1 MRRECSSQE
10 AGERLE
16 EVTLAG
22 DCAASMS
29 KGECIGHDGVCVHG
43 TNGYIPLVVFFG
55 DIAGAVLYTVRHGG
69 NRDVEFFQFEGGERC
84 CCRLTP
90 GIHLG
95 GHGARTPGSPR
106 GVGRRSQ
113 GVDSGSPYFFR
124 TPVDADAPGSQD
136 QVFVSAASPLSP
148 NVTADGTENPLGVG
162 NTASMQTRILS
173 TPIHEIYT
181 MVGKPIPSLGVH
193 P

>member
-95 GHGARTPGSPR
+95 GHGARIRGSPR
-106 GVGRRSQ
+106 GWG
-113 GVDSGSPYFFR
+113 GGAKELTAAAPIFSGLLLMPMLLEAKIKSSYPPRHLSHPMLQR
-124 TPVDADAPGSQD
+124 TGLETR
-136 QVFVSAASPLSP
+136 QVC
-148 NVTADGTENPLGVG
+148 
-162 NTASMQTRILS
+162 
-173 TPIHEIYT
+173 
-181 MVGKPIPSLGVH
+181 
-193 P
+193 